1 MSLADFFRSLPGA
14 PAVPKASGPKGSC
27 CHDGGSCERPPRP
40 AERPSSPD
48 ASPEGAAPTQRLEV
62 TVEKGYRPAR
72 LTARA
77 GSPLRIT
84 FLRNETSGCSKE
96 VVFPGLGIRRALPM
110 GERVSIDLPPQA
122 AGLVPFTCG
131 MGMMKGGI
139 EVR

>member
-1 MSLADFFRSLPGA
+1 MKIADSFRSLLGTRTDTKA
-14 PAVPKASGPKGSC
+14 PETGGSC
-27 CHDGGSCERPPRP
+27 CHGDEACERP
-40 AERPSSPD
+40 SG
-48 ASPEGAAPTQRLEV
+48 ASGPAPTQQLEV

-77 GSPLRIT
+77 GAPVRIT
-84 FLRNETSGCSKE
+84 FFRNETSGCSKE
-96 VVFPGLGIRRALPM
+96 VVFPGLGIRRALPT

-122 AGLVPFTCG
+122 AGIVPFTCG